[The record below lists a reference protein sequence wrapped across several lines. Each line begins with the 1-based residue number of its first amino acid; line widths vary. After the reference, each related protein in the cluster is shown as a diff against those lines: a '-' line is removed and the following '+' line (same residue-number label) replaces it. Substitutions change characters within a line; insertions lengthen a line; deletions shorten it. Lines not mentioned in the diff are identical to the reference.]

1 MHRLLESIR
10 HGCRLLARSP
20 LFTAIAALTLALG
33 IGANSAMFSVIS
45 AVLLNPFPYPDADRI
60 IFLGETQGPQ
70 SGAGAV
76 TYPDFLDWREQ
87 NRCFEHLGIARN
99 QTLNLTGKEEPV
111 RLNGA
116 VVSADIFPMLGVA
129 PLLGR
134 AFSAAEDRVGSEPVV
149 VLSHGLWQRRFGGD
163 PQILSQSLLL
173 DGRRHAVVGVMPA
186 RFTFWGADA
195 WVPAGQNYDGDIHSS
210 RVARMGYFAVGR
222 LRQEATLEQART
234 EMTTI
239 AARLAKAYPESNT
252 GVGVELTRLK
262 ENVVRGIRP
271 ALWILMAAVA
281 SVLLIACAN
290 VANLLLVKAGA
301 RQREMAIRQAL
312 GASRMRIVMQTVG
325 ESLPLAALGGGL
337 GLLLSL
343 AATKALVALVPPGS
357 IPSEAV
363 IRTDF
368 RVLLFTG
375 ALALVTAIFFSVL
388 PAIQISGTQPGQCL
402 HEESR
407 TATGGAQQHRVRQGL
422 IVAEIALAL
431 TLLAGAGLLLKSLRQ
446 MANVELGFRPD
457 HVLHMQLT
465 LSEARYPQRDQPGQF
480 YTQVLEGLRQIPGV
494 KAVGANATLPFCGN
508 NFGMPIVPEGRS
520 YANLQELPGTSY
532 NLVMGDYFK
541 AMGIAVK
548 AGRAFTAQDT
558 RHSEPVAIINESL
571 ASRYFGVKD
580 PIGKRVMLGLPDN
593 LNRDGIFGPK
603 RLDFPWHTIV
613 GVVAD
618 VKQYDFGAP
627 AGPQAYLPMEQ
638 APDFAGF
645 RTTMMPVMLTEGDP
659 ALLSGAARTVVRG
672 LDRDLPIARLDPLS
686 ALVRNAMERPRFAMT
701 LLGVFAVLALVLAC
715 VGIYGVVSYG
725 VEQRRR
731 ELGVRLALGAEQSA
745 IVGLVLR
752 QSLRTV
758 GVGLAV
764 GLAGILILN
773 RFLESILFQVSA
785 TDPTTVVLTCGLLAT
800 VALVASVIPA
810 WKAAQTDP
818 ARVLHCE

>member
-1 MHRLLESIR
+1 
-10 HGCRLLARSP
+10 
-20 LFTAIAALTLALG
+20 
-33 IGANSAMFSVIS
+33 
-45 AVLLNPFPYPDADRI
+45 
-60 IFLGETQGPQ
+60 
-70 SGAGAV
+70 
-76 TYPDFLDWREQ
+76 
-87 NRCFEHLGIARN
+87 
-99 QTLNLTGKEEPV
+99 
-111 RLNGA
+111 
-116 VVSADIFPMLGVA
+116 VA
-129 PLLGR
+129 
-134 AFSAAEDRVGSEPVV
+134 
-149 VLSHGLWQRRFGGD
+149 
-163 PQILSQSLLL
+163 QI
-173 DGRRHAVVGVMPA
+173 
-186 RFTFWGADA
+186 
-195 WVPAGQNYDGDIHSS
+195 
-210 RVARMGYFAVGR
+210 GYFAVGR
-222 LRQEATLEQART
+222 LREGVTLAQART

-239 AARLAKAYPESNT
+239 AARLAKAYPDSNT
-252 GVGVELTRLK
+252 AVSVDLNPLK

-343 AATKALVALVPPGS
+343 AATKGLVAFIPPGS

-375 ALALVTAIFFSVL
+375 ALALVTAVFFSVL

-407 TATGGAQQHRVRQGL
+407 TATGGARQQRVRQGL

-446 MANVELGFRPD
+446 MADVELGFRSD

-465 LSEARYPQRDQPGQF
+465 LSEARFPQLEQPGQF
-480 YTQVLEGLRQIPGV
+480 FSQVLEGLRQIPGV
-494 KAVGANATLPFCGN
+494 KAVGGNATLPFCGN
-508 NFGMPIVPEGRS
+508 NFGMPFVPEGRS
-520 YANLQELPGTSY
+520 YATLQELPGTSY

-541 AMGIAVK
+541 VMGIAFRS
-548 AGRAFTAQDT
+548 GRAFLPQDT
-558 RHSEPVAIINESL
+558 RHSEPVVIINETL
-571 ASRYFGVKD
+571 ASRYFGLKD

-593 LNRDGIFGPK
+593 LNREGVLGTR

-627 AGPQAYLPMEQ
+627 AGPQVYLPFDQ
-638 APDFAGF
+638 APDFVGF
-645 RTTMMPVMLTEGDP
+645 RMGMMPVMLTEGDP

-731 ELGVRLALGAEQSA
+731 ELGVRLALGAEQLV

-758 GVGLAV
+758 GIGLAA
-764 GLAGILILN
+764 GLIGILILN
-773 RFLESILFQVSA
+773 RFLESVLFQVSA
-785 TDPTTVVLTCGLLAT
+785 TDPTTVILTCGLLAM